1 MKIIAVEREGLLAD
15 LQAWGVAPNYVHKF
29 LAKNVDNGQTVE
41 LTAFQF
47 NDTQHLNNP
56 HQWLAA
62 YAAFWCRVYREAEAA
77 ADQAQALGAIQALNV
92 AAGMLGQSAFVVLV
106 HRWWEMAFPL
116 HQLPALNAR
125 FTPEP
130 APAAI
135 H

>member
-1 MKIIAVEREGLLAD
+1 MKAIAVKREGLLAD
-15 LQAWGVAPNYVHKF
+15 MRDWGVAPNYVHKF
-29 LAKNVDNGQTVE
+29 LAKNNDNGRTVE

-62 YAAFWCRVYREAEAA
+62 YAAFWCRVYREAELA
-77 ADQAQALGAIQALNV
+77 ADQAQALGAIQSLNV
-92 AAGMLGQSAFVVLV
+92 MAGMLGQSQFVLML
-106 HRWWEMAFPL
+106 HRWWDMSFPV
-116 HQLPALNAR
+116 HQLPALNVR

-130 APAAI
+130 VPAAL